1 LPPASYAPIDPV
13 SYATPASYAAPF
25 THTTQPGDT
34 SPPSTESPHSYGHGA
49 SPTYPPPA
57 VDPYENAPV
66 AAWGSSF
73 EPTRTDASRDEPVL
87 PAGQPREGNWKVLK
101 IVSGVL
107 TFTLVACLA
116 LIVKGGFANVFNGF
130 AADSPTYPTTA
141 PSSGVSATGTAKTA
155 PTGPFQDTP
164 AERYPQGEAGI
175 TLPAATA
182 VPGFT
187 AAQVGAKLQQV
198 RQALIA
204 ARLDSTMVVSRDP
217 STLLGQLSV
226 QSSKEIKPYF
236 DKKDFFGFASQV
248 APGFTLTADPIR
260 VSGEVTFRGSTEN
273 GVRLLEV
280 VTNFV
285 WVYPFSGE
293 LEQPG
298 DHLVVVH
305 DEVHWNIPVESDV
318 DKPYRGLRLS
328 SWDGFAS
335 NMDCALLKDSLLGLG
350 KPKLVAAGATADD
363 NSAFDPS
370 RSLNI
375 ASTC

>member
-1 LPPASYAPIDPV
+1 
-13 SYATPASYAAPF
+13 
-25 THTTQPGDT
+25 
-34 SPPSTESPHSYGHGA
+34 
-49 SPTYPPPA
+49 
-57 VDPYENAPV
+57 VDPYETATAPV

-73 EPTRTDASRDEPVL
+73 EPTRTEAPRDEPVR
-87 PAGQPREGNWKVLK
+87 PAGPPPEGDWKVLK

-116 LIVKGGFANVFNGF
+116 VIVKGGFANVFNGF
-130 AADSPTYPTTA
+130 GADSLTYPTAAA
-141 PSSGVSATGTAKTA
+141 PSGVSATSTAKAA
-155 PTGPFQDTP
+155 PTGPFEDTP
-164 AERYPQGEAGI
+164 AARYPEGEAGI
-175 TLPAATA
+175 TLPAAAA

-198 RQALIA
+198 KRALIA
-204 ARLDSTMVVSRDP
+204 ARLDSTMVVSQDP

-226 QSSKEIKPYF
+226 ESNKQIKPYF
-236 DKKDFFGFASQV
+236 DKKDFFGFASQI
-248 APGFTLTADPIR
+248 APGFTLTGDPIR
-260 VSGEVTFRGSTEN
+260 VSGRVTFRGSTEN

-280 VTNFV
+280 ITNFV

-305 DEVHWNIPVESDV
+305 DEVRWDIPVEADV
-318 DKPYRGLRLS
+318 DKSYRGLRLS
-328 SWDGFAS
+328 GWDGFAS
-335 NMDCALLKDSLLGLG
+335 NMDCDLLKDSLLGLG
-350 KPKLVAAGATADD
+350 KPKLVAAGTTTDD

-370 RSLNI
+370 HSLNV